1 MVFGKLYRPLM
12 ALFAGLLP
20 LTGCLSMPGETPQPT
35 RPTAPVSASTPDTAA
50 SGEAKDSLAAGRG
63 RFTLAEW
70 GGPDLPVWTYAPV
83 GRDITNM
90 PIVIVM
96 HGVGRDADRYRDEW
110 SALAQ
115 LEGFIVAAPE
125 FSKADW
131 PGAAGYNFGA
141 VRAAGGVES
150 RPEAEWAFSAIEPL
164 FEAIVV
170 RTGSRQHDYVI
181 FGHSAGAQFVHRFLF
196 YKPNVRVR
204 RYIVANAGWYTMP
217 DYDEAYPYGLAKAD
231 VPEGNLKAALAK
243 DVVVLLGTQDIDP
256 NDPSLRRSPEA
267 MRQGAFRFARG
278 QAFHEAGKQAAARL
292 GVDFNWQIA
301 TVEGAVHSNGQ
312 MAFGAVPLIVDPVF
326 LVAP

>member
-1 MVFGKLYRPLM
+1 MIFRVFHRPLM
-12 ALFAGLLP
+12 ALFAGVQLLVACQP
-20 LTGCLSMPGETPQPT
+20 APGEPM
-35 RPTAPVSASTPDTAA
+35 RAAGLVSAGTIDTAA
-50 SGEAKDSLAAGRG
+50 ASEAPDSLVPGRG
-63 RFTLAEW
+63 RIMLADW
-70 GGPDLPVWTYAPV
+70 GGPDLPVWTYVPV
-83 GRDITNM
+83 GRGITDM

-131 PGAAGYNFGA
+131 PDATGYNLGA
-141 VRAAGGVES
+141 VRGADDAAP
-150 RPEAEWAFSAIEPL
+150 RPETEWAFSAIEPV
-164 FEAIVV
+164 FDAIVA
-170 RTGSRQHDYVI
+170 RSGGRQTDYVI

-196 YKPNVRVR
+196 YKPNVRVK

-217 DYDEAYPYGLAKAD
+217 DYTEAYPYGLAGSD
-231 VPEGNLKAALAK
+231 VPEENLKAALQK

-256 NDPSLRRSPEA
+256 NDPNLRRSPEA

-278 QAFHEAGKQAAARL
+278 QAFYEAGKMAAARH
-292 GVDFNWQIA
+292 GVEFNWRIA

-312 MAFGAVPLIVDPVF
+312 MAFGAVPFILDPVF